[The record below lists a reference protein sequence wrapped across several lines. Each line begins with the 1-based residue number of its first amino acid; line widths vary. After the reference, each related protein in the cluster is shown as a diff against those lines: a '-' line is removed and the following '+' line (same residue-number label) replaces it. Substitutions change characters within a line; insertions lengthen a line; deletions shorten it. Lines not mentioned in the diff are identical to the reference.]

1 MRVVRRYLQSD
12 RAPVA
17 AVWLLVIAV
26 AALIYWH
33 LRNQPFFWDAKGY
46 VDAARDISDHGLL
59 SKWANSDRRSY
70 GYPLFLV
77 GALKVAR
84 GLHVGPTTG
93 IFLAQWPIF
102 VGTTWLVARSLFSS
116 RRTRLIAFAAVAA
129 DPLLVVYAP
138 QAFTE
143 SLTLSCILFATAA
156 LGRAARMTPGRA
168 SAAWLTAG
176 AAVCSY
182 AVVIRP
188 GSVLVPCCYGLAAAA
203 LLAWQRRRGQW
214 VGIGAVAAL
223 MVVAFVAPL
232 IPQMVINH
240 LHYGSSSPLPTY
252 DLAGLQAQYG
262 LLLARYS
269 TNVSTCGKPRLE
281 FPNPHRVTTSADT
294 TTLDALRYYTLTWPD
309 GPELLVLH
317 VFSGFDPRPFLID
330 QRDFGTWYE
339 RVFQAFTVALLFLA
353 GAGLIRAVR
362 RLRAL
367 DPRLRIDSL
376 FLGAVTVIFLG
387 VLATSA
393 AEYRFGSVPLVTIS
407 LLAAL
412 WVGQRWRPSGRV
424 VALSLIGYCG
434 VLLVWITFSD
444 LLLSTSPIWQQCS

>member
-1 MRVVRRYLQSD
+1 
-12 RAPVA
+12 
-17 AVWLLVIAV
+17 
-26 AALIYWH
+26 
-33 LRNQPFFWDAKGY
+33 
-46 VDAARDISDHGLL
+46 
-59 SKWANSDRRSY
+59 
-70 GYPLFLV
+70 
-77 GALKVAR
+77 
-84 GLHVGPTTG
+84 
-93 IFLAQWPIF
+93 
-102 VGTTWLVARSLFSS
+102 
-116 RRTRLIAFAAVAA
+116 
-129 DPLLVVYAP
+129 
-138 QAFTE
+138 
-143 SLTLSCILFATAA
+143 
-156 LGRAARMTPGRA
+156 
-168 SAAWLTAG
+168 
-176 AAVCSY
+176 
-182 AVVIRP
+182 VIRP

-223 MVVAFVAPL
+223 TVVAFVAPL

-240 LHYGSSSPLPTY
+240 RHYGSSSPLPTY

-281 FPNPHRVTTSADT
+281 FPNPHHVTASADT